1 MLWMWLLPPCESDGE
16 QMDGKAG
23 VVGGQ
28 NEFARRA
35 CKAIVRIMAELAG
48 NAEGVARKFEEAS
61 RLLAERSG
69 VSVEEAAGAILNAL
83 QRNECGAKE
92 TIEAINN
99 LVEELQVR
107 VKRKEN
113 LTRREDSIKE
123 LNKRKTNEQL
133 AEENRKLREQ
143 VADLQTQVEEQ
154 ADALI
159 ELAALLG

>member
-1 MLWMWLLPPCESDGE
+1 MLWMWLLPPCESDGK
-16 QMDGKAG
+16 QMDGKVG

-48 NAEGVARKFEEAS
+48 HAEDVAREFEEAS

-107 VKRKEN
+107 VKRKGN
-113 LTRREDSIKE
+113 LGPHT
-123 LNKRKTNEQL
+123 KRKKQIA
-133 AEENRKLREQ
+133 AERATVRRFRQYKEREK
-143 VADLQTQVEEQ
+143 DW
-154 ADALI
+154 
-159 ELAALLG
+159 AAKKRTGRRQREWRGTWKE